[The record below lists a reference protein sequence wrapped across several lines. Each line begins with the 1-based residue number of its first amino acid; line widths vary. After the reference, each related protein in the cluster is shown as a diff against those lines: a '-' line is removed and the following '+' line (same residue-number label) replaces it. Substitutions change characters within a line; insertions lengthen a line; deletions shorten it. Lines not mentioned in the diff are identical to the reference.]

1 MITYNINGTKQGITE
16 NSYKQNWLGK
26 HVKVI
31 LHVEAALALDIMH
44 QKQCT
49 TIRPGSM
56 HNQMQIL
63 LGASIKVWV
72 NYCKPKGQAPNKK
85 CNTATFLAASIKM
98 QTKLNRM

>member
-1 MITYNINGTKQGITE
+1 
-16 NSYKQNWLGK
+16 
-26 HVKVI
+26 
-31 LHVEAALALDIMH
+31 
-44 QKQCT
+44 
-49 TIRPGSM
+49 
-56 HNQMQIL
+56 MQIL